1 MFWPMG
7 LIASLQGLV
16 VAAVSAK
23 ARREGLGGMS
33 CDLKFAHHTP
43 DSKSRLVNGRRIF
56 FWTFLLVLFWKS
68 FPVTWQAVRQFRTQ
82 VRDLINSG
90 SETVGLGE
98 KI

>member
-43 DSKSRLVNGRRIF
+43 DSKPRLVNGRHIILLLVFFWIF
-56 FWTFLLVLFWKS
+56 FL
-68 FPVTWQAVRQFRTQ
+68 
-82 VRDLINSG
+82 
-90 SETVGLGE
+90 
-98 KI
+98 